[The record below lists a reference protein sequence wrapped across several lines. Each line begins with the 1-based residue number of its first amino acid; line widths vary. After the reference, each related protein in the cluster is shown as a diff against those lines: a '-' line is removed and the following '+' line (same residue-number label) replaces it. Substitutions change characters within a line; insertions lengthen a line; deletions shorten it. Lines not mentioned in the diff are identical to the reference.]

1 MLSKNL
7 QRINEQ
13 NRVKD
18 QQLKVMRS
26 ILMHQKNQI
35 MALTQNLGGNAAST
49 TLNQQQ
55 QLLQV
60 EAAAA
65 NSTISQQLTGMMDSL
80 NVNTQ

>member
-55 QLLQV
+55 LLQV

-65 NSTISQQLTGMMDSL
+65 NSAISQQLTGMMDSL

>member
-55 QLLQV
+55 LLQV
-60 EAAAA
+60 EAATA

>member
-49 TLNQQQ
+49 TFNQQ

>member
-55 QLLQV
+55 LLQV

>member
-1 MLSKNL
+1 
-7 QRINEQ
+7 
-13 NRVKD
+13 
-18 QQLKVMRS
+18 
-26 ILMHQKNQI
+26 

-49 TLNQQQ
+49 TLNQQ

-80 NVNTQ
+80 NVNT